1 MPTTKQ
7 LTNTN
12 RNTDGKIILVDYD
25 EFYWQNSPSL
35 YLSMNIK
42 RNIILVYTKGI
53 TVGKERIKK
62 KSKNVQWHVIFTY
75 KIIKEINPSINL
87 FVILN
92 LWPGEQPSS
101 LTHSFLLL
109 LPISVINKQH
119 ISYFIINQPSTT
131 NPTTSTLSLSTSL
144 FWFKFY

>member
-1 MPTTKQ
+1 MCTTKK
-7 LTNTN
+7 LANTN
-12 RNTDGKIILVDYD
+12 RNTNGKIMLLYYG

-35 YLSMNIK
+35 YLSMNNK

-53 TVGKERIKK
+53 TVRKERIKK
-62 KSKNVQWHVIFTY
+62 SRNVQWHVIFTY
-75 KIIKEINPSINL
+75 KIIKEINPSINI

-92 LWPGEQPSS
+92 LWPNKQPSS
-101 LTHSFLLL
+101 PIHPFLLL

>member
-1 MPTTKQ
+1 MPTTKK

-25 EFYWQNSPSL
+25 EFYWQNSLSL

-62 KSKNVQWHVIFTY
+62 KVKMCNDM
-75 KIIKEINPSINL
+75 
-87 FVILN
+87 
-92 LWPGEQPSS
+92 
-101 LTHSFLLL
+101 SFLHTKLL
-109 LPISVINKQH
+109 KKLTRQ
-119 ISYFIINQPSTT
+119 
-131 NPTTSTLSLSTSL
+131 
-144 FWFKFY
+144 

>member
-1 MPTTKQ
+1 MRTTKK
-7 LTNTN
+7 LANTN
-12 RNTDGKIILVDYD
+12 RNIDGKIMLVDYG

-42 RNIILVYTKGI
+42 RNIILIYTKGI

-62 KSKNVQWHVIFTY
+62 SRNVQWHVIFTY

-92 LWPGEQPSS
+92 LWPDEQPSS
-101 LTHSFLLL
+101 PTHPFLLL

-119 ISYFIINQPSTT
+119 ISYFIINQPSII
-131 NPTTSTLSLSTSL
+131 NPTTSTLNLSTSL